1 VQEGLPKTI
10 PVESAMQ
17 GWNQSLE
24 NLARLVEG

>member
-1 VQEGLPKTI
+1 
-10 PVESAMQ
+10 VESAMQ